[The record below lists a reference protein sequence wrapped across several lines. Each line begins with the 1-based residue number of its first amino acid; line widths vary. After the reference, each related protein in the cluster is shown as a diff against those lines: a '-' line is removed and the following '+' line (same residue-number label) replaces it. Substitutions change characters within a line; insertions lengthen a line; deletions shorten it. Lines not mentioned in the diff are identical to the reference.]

1 MYRINSFKGRS
12 VFNNIPSVR
21 LIKNPIDEK
30 IEIVERAV
38 VSRPTIKEYLALR
51 ILSVSLRWTS
61 KSERS
66 KENDQY

>member
-1 MYRINSFKGRS
+1 MYRINSFKGRL

-38 VSRPTIKEYLALR
+38 VSRPHYKSIFSLTDLVCLAEMDKQE
-51 ILSVSLRWTS
+51 WT
-61 KSERS
+61 K
-66 KENDQY
+66 